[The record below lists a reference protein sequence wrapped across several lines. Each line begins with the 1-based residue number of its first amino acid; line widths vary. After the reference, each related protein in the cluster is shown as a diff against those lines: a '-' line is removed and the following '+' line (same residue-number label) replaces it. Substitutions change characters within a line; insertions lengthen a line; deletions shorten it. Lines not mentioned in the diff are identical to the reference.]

1 MSTPGPDGPTPP
13 TGAATGT
20 DPAPDAFG
28 AAVEAV
34 DAAGGEAGGRVDAA
48 GREAVGPAALL
59 DGLRSIEESEA
70 LDPAVAGLGQVADAV
85 VRPGVVGDVLT
96 GKALGHA
103 AHPFLTDLPIGFW
116 TSTSVLDVIGG
127 RASRKAAD
135 RLLALGLVS
144 ALPTIAT
151 GLAEWRDAG
160 QRNQRVGVVHSAAN
174 SVGLAFYTASY
185 LARKR
190 GHRARGVLL
199 ALAGMGAASVGG
211 YLGGH
216 LAVARKV
223 GTRDPTFTRPPV
235 G

>member
-1 MSTPGPDGPTPP
+1 MPTPP
-13 TGAATGT
+13 AGEAAGAG
-20 DPAPDAFG
+20 PAPDAFG
-28 AAVEAV
+28 AAAEAV
-34 DAAGGEAGGRVDAA
+34 DAAGPDAAGRVDATA
-48 GREAVGPAALL
+48 GRQAVAPAALL

-70 LDPAVAGLGQVADAV
+70 LDPAVAGLGRVADAV
-85 VRPGVVGDVLT
+85 VRPGAVEDVLT
-96 GKALGHA
+96 GKVVGHA

-127 RASRKAAD
+127 RTSRKAAD
-135 RLLALGLVS
+135 RLLALGLLS

-151 GLAEWRDAG
+151 GLAEWRTTG
-160 QRNQRVGVVHSAAN
+160 QPEQRVGVVHSAAN
-174 SVGLAFYTASY
+174 SVGLALYTASY

-190 GHRARGVLL
+190 GRRARGVVL
-199 ALAGMGAASVGG
+199 AMAGMGAATVGG